1 MGLKK
6 IGSKHSRLLP
16 VFNLFFITIL
26 NSFKMK
32 NCFYKNLLLLTA
44 FIFGASDYSFAQV
57 QDNAIDDVGDIAFI
71 AYAVNGTTGPNGI
84 PGFAFVLLDNCP
96 NNTSI
101 WFTDDEWNGLASPS
115 GAFSTGEGEIQW
127 TNNTGLTIAKG
138 TVIKFAAGPDL
149 GGNITWTNSNTGVNI
164 GSVNVTNF
172 FGTGSGDLI
181 FATTAN
187 RSGTFLA
194 FIGNPAA
201 SGNSL
206 SNTPFGSG
214 TTLSSYGV
222 SISSGGQKYQG
233 STTCT
238 GTVIQ
243 CNVQVNAG
251 TFNNTGFTS
260 LTSKTAFYAALPDNF
275 AGSVLPVE
283 LTQFDVNTEGSKNN
297 LTWRTA
303 SEKNNSHFDIE
314 RSTDGTT
321 FYNIG
326 QVKGN
331 NKPSSY
337 QFVDHQPF
345 ATTYYRLR
353 QIDNDGK
360 ETLSKVISVELK
372 GKGKGLAV
380 YPNPVSSLLNVV
392 YTEGSSFQI
401 LNLFGQQVL
410 SGKTPPSG
418 VGGLDVSAL
427 PQGTYILKVGAEQA
441 KFIKQ

>member
-1 MGLKK
+1 M
-6 IGSKHSRLLP
+6 S
-16 VFNLFFITIL
+16 NT
-26 NSFKMK
+26 
-32 NCFYKNLLLLTA
+32 
-44 FIFGASDYSFAQV
+44 SFAQV
-57 QDNAIDDVGDIAFI
+57 QDNAIDDTGDIAFI
-71 AYAVNGTTGPNGI
+71 AYAVNGTTSPTGI

-101 WFTDDEWNGLASPS
+101 WFTDDEWDGTS
-115 GAFSTGEGEIQW
+115 AFATGEGEIQW

-138 TVIKFAAGPDL
+138 TVIKFAAGPDA

-206 SNTPFGSG
+206 NNTPFGSG
-214 TTLSSYGV
+214 TTLTAYGKSV
-222 SISSGGQKYQG
+222 TSGGAKYQG

-243 CNVQVNAG
+243 CNVQVNTG

-283 LTQFDVNTEGSKNN
+283 LTQFDVNTEGSKNH
-297 LTWRTA
+297 LTWRTE

-321 FYNIG
+321 FHNIG

-337 QFVDHQPF
+337 QFINNQPF
-345 ATTYYRLR
+345 ATSYYRLR
-353 QIDNDGK
+353 QIDFDGT
-360 ETLSKVISVELK
+360 ETVSKIVSVAQT
-372 GKGKGLAV
+372 GKGKGLKV
-380 YPNPVSSLLNVV
+380 YPNPVSSLLTIEVIARNEA
-392 YTEGSSFQI
+392 TEGSDFQI
-401 LNLFGQQVL
+401 LNLLGQQVL
-410 SGKTPPSG
+410 TGKTPSG
-418 VGGLDVSAL
+418 GRGLDVSAL
-427 PQGTYILKVGAEQA
+427 PQGTYFLKVGAEQA
-441 KFIKQ
+441 KFVKQ